1 MFSYIWAFNGYIPNE
16 RPQWEIIDVICMK
29 KSEIK
34 KWSVCLLYVVILVL
48 LFHLEMYIVLKTQN
62 YNRHAVVINLEQ
74 IGRIVNLILKSC
86 SITLFVLLIVLL
98 MLHKKLLNLRLQL
111 KVMIIITFILELV
124 FVYQYCA

>member
-1 MFSYIWAFNGYIPNE
+1 
-16 RPQWEIIDVICMK
+16 MK
-29 KSEIK
+29 KLEIK